1 MMKEEVITMIKSCSN
16 CMNDKPFFGGN
27 CGDCSNFSN
36 WKLKDCLP
44 CIEQWGEQ
52 IKIYEHQI
60 EILQEQVE
68 QLKNSEFEKNEKM
81 STKPE
86 LFYYEERCLKLEDAY
101 KDVFVKNRIL
111 NELQTKE
118 QRAYKSLFNSYR
130 MLNRV
135 QQEMVED
142 LQKAKKIII
151 SILKMV
157 GEENLNNDVI
167 KNAKQFC
174 DKI

>member
-1 MMKEEVITMIKSCSN
+1 MKGKEVKMIQSCAN

-27 CGDCSNFSN
+27 CGDCSNFSK

-44 CIEQWGEQ
+44 CIEQWDEQ
-52 IKIYEHQI
+52 IRIYKQQI
-60 EILQEQVE
+60 EILKQQVE
-68 QLKNSEFEKNEKM
+68 QLENSKFEKNEKM
-81 STKPE
+81 NTKPE
-86 LFYYEERCLKLEDAY
+86 DPYYKERYLKLENAY
-101 KDVFVKNRIL
+101 REVFEKNWIL
-111 NELQTKE
+111 NELQKKE
-118 QRAYKSLFNSYR
+118 RRGYQSLFNSYQ
-130 MLNRV
+130 MLNWA

-157 GEENLNNDVI
+157 GEENFNNDVI

>member
-1 MMKEEVITMIKSCSN
+1 MEGKEVKMIQSCAN
-16 CMNDKPFFGGN
+16 CMNDKPFLGGN
-27 CGDCSNFSN
+27 CGDCSDFSK
-36 WKLKDCLP
+36 WELKDCLP

-52 IKIYEHQI
+52 IRTYEHQI
-60 EILQEQVE
+60 EILQVQVE
-68 QLKNSEFEKNEKM
+68 QLKNSKFEKNEKM
-81 STKPE
+81 TTKPE
-86 LFYYEERCLKLEDAY
+86 DSYYEERYLKLEKAY
-101 KDVFVKNRIL
+101 RDVFVKNRIL

-118 QRAYKSLFNSYR
+118 QRAYQSLFNSYR

-142 LQKAKKIII
+142 LQKAKKIIN

-157 GEENLNNDVI
+157 GEENFNNDVI

>member
-1 MMKEEVITMIKSCSN
+1 MEGKEIKMIQSCAN

-27 CGDCSNFSN
+27 CGDCDNFSK
-36 WKLKDCLP
+36 WELKDCLS
-44 CIEQWGEQ
+44 CIEQWSEQ
-52 IKIYEHQI
+52 IKIYKKQI
-60 EILQEQVE
+60 ETLEKQVE
-68 QLKNSEFEKNEKM
+68 QLNSKFEKNEKM

-86 LFYYEERCLKLEDAY
+86 DPYFMERYLKLEDAY
-101 KDVFVKNRIL
+101 REAFEKNWRL
-111 NELQTKE
+111 NELQKKE
-118 QRAYKSLFNSYR
+118 QRAYQSLFNSYQ
-130 MLNRV
+130 MLNKV

-142 LQKAKKIII
+142 LQKAKKIIN

-157 GEENLNNDVI
+157 GEENFNNDVI

>member
-1 MMKEEVITMIKSCSN
+1 MEGKEVKMIQSCAN

-27 CGDCSNFSN
+27 CGDCSDFSK
-36 WKLKDCLP
+36 WELKDCLP

-52 IKIYEHQI
+52 IRIYKHQI
-60 EILQEQVE
+60 EILQKRVE
-68 QLKNSEFEKNEKM
+68 QLKNSKFEENEKM
-81 STKPE
+81 TTKPE
-86 LFYYEERCLKLEDAY
+86 DPYYRERYLKLENDY
-101 KDVFVKNRIL
+101 RDVFVKNRIL

-118 QRAYKSLFNSYR
+118 QKDYQSLFNSYR

-135 QQEMVED
+135 QQAMVED
-142 LQKAKKIII
+142 LQKAKRIII
-151 SILKMV
+151 SILEMV
-157 GEENLNNDVI
+157 GEENFNNDVI

>member
-1 MMKEEVITMIKSCSN
+1 MEGKEVKMIQSCAN

-27 CGDCSNFSN
+27 CGDCSDFSN
-36 WKLKDCLP
+36 WELKDCLP

-52 IKIYEHQI
+52 IRIYEHQI
-60 EILQEQVE
+60 EKLQEEVE
-68 QLKNSEFEKNEKM
+68 QLKNSKFEKNEKM
-81 STKPE
+81 TTKPE
-86 LFYYEERCLKLEDAY
+86 DPYYRERYSKLENAY
-101 KDVFVKNRIL
+101 INVFEKNRIL

-135 QQEMVED
+135 QQDMVED

-157 GEENLNNDVI
+157 GEENFNNDVI